1 MYISHI
7 KQNLSDNF
15 NEIIICSKDAYRSFM
30 KECSIFLRKAY
41 MNRSIKTMVGIRVVA
56 ALLSVIV
63 FSVMTTL
70 NIFHIQST
78 QSNSE
83 QVNSLLSTMQ
93 TAETAHF
100 KWSANLSSALY
111 SGTEF
116 TGSKDPTTCVLG
128 KWLYGEAGTTDE
140 TILNVRDQ
148 LEPLHKTLHE
158 SASYVLELMEE
169 NPEEAQLYYQTAIQ
183 STLGSIVSLLDQIVE
198 RGGVLSAE
206 SDAQMEN
213 TAVTMHIT
221 SAICLVI
228 ALICLISLISYVMN
242 KVVKPILSI
251 TESSRPLHE
260 GKLHLNIS
268 YKSRDEV
275 GVLADTLRDS
285 LTLINSYVEDINNVM
300 GQLSSGNFN
309 VSTSSDYLGDFKTI
323 QTSIE
328 VFTSTLSE
336 SLNEISL
343 AEKRISDNAE
353 QIANSSQSLA
363 QGATEQ
369 AGSIEELYASLEELS
384 KSAKKNV
391 EVSSGTQAR
400 AHQTGEQIETGSR
413 QMNEMIAAMSD
424 ISSTSQQ
431 IGQIIATI
439 ENIAFQTNILALNAA
454 VEAARA
460 GEAGKGFA
468 VVADEVRSLAA
479 QSDKSAKATKQLI
492 ENCVEAA
499 ERGTKIVNDV
509 SSSLNKI
516 MELVTGSNK
525 DIEVIANAVNREA
538 ESIVQ
543 VTEGLEQISS
553 VTQTNS
559 ASSEEAAAISSELF
573 SQTHRLQEQTSK
585 FSLKN

>member
-1 MYISHI
+1 
-7 KQNLSDNF
+7 
-15 NEIIICSKDAYRSFM
+15 
-30 KECSIFLRKAY
+30 
-41 MNRSIKTMVGIRVVA
+41 MNKSIKTMVGIRVVA
-56 ALLSVIV
+56 ALLSVII
-63 FSVMTTL
+63 FSMMTTL
-70 NIFHIQST
+70 NIFRIQST

-83 QVNSLLSTMQ
+83 QVNSLLDTMQ

-140 TILNVRDQ
+140 TILNVRNQ

-158 SASYVLELMEE
+158 SASYVLDLMEE
-169 NPEEAQLYYQTAIQ
+169 NPEEARLYFQTTIQ
-183 STLGSIVSLLDQIVE
+183 STLGNIVSLLDKIVE
-198 RGGVLSAE
+198 RGEILSAE
-206 SDAQMEN
+206 SAEQMEN
-213 TAVTMHIT
+213 TALMMHIT
-221 SAICLVI
+221 SGVCLVI
-228 ALICLISLISYVMN
+228 ALVCLISLITYVMS
-242 KVVKPILSI
+242 KVVKPILFI

-275 GVLADTLRDS
+275 GELANTLRES
-285 LTLINSYVEDINNVM
+285 LKLIDSYVEDINNVM

-309 VSTSSDYLGDFKTI
+309 VNTSSNYLGDFKTI

-328 VFTSTLSE
+328 SFTSVLSE

-343 AEKRISDNAE
+343 AEKRISENAE
-353 QIANSSQSLA
+353 QIASSSQSLA

-369 AGSIEELYASLEELS
+369 AGSIEELYASLEDLS
-384 KSAKKNV
+384 KSAEKNV
-391 EVSSGTQAR
+391 DVSSAAQAR
-400 AHQTGEQIETGSR
+400 AYQTGEQIATGSR
-413 QMNEMIAAMSD
+413 QMEEMVSAMSD
-424 ISSTSQQ
+424 ISNTSQQ

-499 ERGTKIVNDV
+499 NRGTRIVNDV
-509 SSSLNKI
+509 SVSLQKI
-516 MELVTGSNK
+516 LELVTGSNK
-525 DIEVIANAVNREA
+525 DIEVIAKAVGQEA

-543 VTEGLEQISS
+543 VTGGLEQISS

-559 ASSEEAAAISSELF
+559 ASSEETAAISSELF
-573 SQTHRLQEQTSK
+573 TQTRRLQEQTRK
-585 FSLKN
+585 FRLKN

>member
-1 MYISHI
+1 
-7 KQNLSDNF
+7 
-15 NEIIICSKDAYRSFM
+15 
-30 KECSIFLRKAY
+30 
-41 MNRSIKTMVGIRVVA
+41 MNKSIKTMVGIRVVA
-56 ALLSVIV
+56 ALISVVI

-83 QVNSLLSTMQ
+83 QVNSLLKTMQ

-100 KWSANLSSALY
+100 KWSTNLSNALY

-140 TILNVRDQ
+140 TILNIRSQ
-148 LEPLHKTLHE
+148 LEPLHKSLHE
-158 SASYVLELMEE
+158 SATYVLELLEE
-169 NPEEAQLYYQTAIQ
+169 NPEEAQLYYQTTVQ
-183 STLGSIVSLLDQIVE
+183 STLSSIVSSLDQIVE

-206 SDAQMEN
+206 CEEQMEN
-213 TAVTMHIT
+213 TALMMHIT
-221 SAICLVI
+221 SGVCLVL
-228 ALICLISLISYVMN
+228 ALVCLISLITYVMS

-251 TESSRPLHE
+251 TANSRPLHE

-275 GVLADTLRDS
+275 GELADTLREA
-285 LTLINSYVEDINNVM
+285 LKLIDSYVKDINNVM

-309 VSTSSDYLGDFKTI
+309 VNTSSNYLGDFKTI

-328 VFTSTLSE
+328 SFTSVLSE
-336 SLNEISL
+336 SLNEISM

-353 QIANSSQSLA
+353 QIASSSQSLA

-369 AGSIEELYASLEELS
+369 AGSIEELYASLEDLS
-384 KSAKKNV
+384 KSAEKNV
-391 EVSSGTQAR
+391 DVSSAAQAR
-400 AHQTGEQIETGSR
+400 ARQTGEQIATGSK
-413 QMNEMIAAMSD
+413 QMEEMVSAMSD
-424 ISSTSQQ
+424 ISNTSQQ

-479 QSDKSAKATKQLI
+479 QSDQSAKATKKLI
-492 ENCVEAA
+492 EDCVKAA
-499 ERGTKIVNDV
+499 NRGTRIVNDV
-509 SSSLNKI
+509 SVSLQKI
-516 MELVTGSNK
+516 LELVTGSNK
-525 DIEVIANAVNREA
+525 DIEVIARAVDQEA
-538 ESIVQ
+538 ESIIQ
-543 VTEGLEQISS
+543 VTGGLEQIST

-573 SQTHRLQEQTSK
+573 TQTRRLQEQTRK
-585 FSLKN
+585 FRLKN

>member
-1 MYISHI
+1 
-7 KQNLSDNF
+7 
-15 NEIIICSKDAYRSFM
+15 
-30 KECSIFLRKAY
+30 
-41 MNRSIKTMVGIRVVA
+41 MNKSIKTMVGIRVVA
-56 ALLSVIV
+56 ALLSVII

-70 NIFHIQST
+70 NIFRIQST
-78 QSNSE
+78 QAHAE
-83 QVNSLLSTMQ
+83 QVNTLLDTMQ

-116 TGSKDPTTCVLG
+116 TGSIDPTTCVLG

-140 TILNVRDQ
+140 TILNLRNE

-158 SASYVLELMEE
+158 SASYVLELSEE
-169 NPEEAQLYYQTAIQ
+169 DPEEAQLYYQTAIQ
-183 STLGSIVSLLDQIVE
+183 STLGSIVSQLDIIVK
-198 RGGVLSAE
+198 RGEALSAE
-206 SDAQMEN
+206 SSEQMEE
-213 TAVTMHIT
+213 TAVIMHIT
-221 SAICLVI
+221 SAVCLVL
-228 ALICLISLISYVMN
+228 ALVCLISLITYVMH

-268 YKSRDEV
+268 YQSKDEV
-275 GVLADTLRDS
+275 GELADTLRNS
-285 LTLINSYVEDINNVM
+285 LKLINSYVEDINDVM

-309 VSTSSDYLGDFKTI
+309 VNTATNYVGDFRTI
-323 QTSIE
+323 QESIE
-328 VFTSTLSE
+328 RFTKVLSE
-336 SLNEISL
+336 SLSEISQ
-343 AEKRISDNAE
+343 AERRISENAE

-391 EVSSGTQAR
+391 RVSSEAQERAR
-400 AHQTGEQIETGSR
+400 QTGEQIETGSR
-413 QMNEMIAAMSD
+413 QMKEMVEAMSD
-424 ISSTSQQ
+424 ISITSEQ

-479 QSDKSAKATKQLI
+479 QSDKSAKATKHLI
-492 ENCVEAA
+492 ENSVEAS
-499 ERGTKIVNDV
+499 ERGTRIVNDV
-509 SSSLNKI
+509 SDSLNKI
-516 MELVTGSNK
+516 MELVTDSNR
-525 DIEVIANAVNREA
+525 DIEIIADAVDKEA
-538 ESIVQ
+538 ESIIQ

-559 ASSEEAAAISSELF
+559 ASSEETAAISNELF
-573 SQTHRLQEQTSK
+573 SQTNKLQEQTSK
-585 FSLKN
+585 FSLRN